1 MPNTSIKTKTYAQIL
16 ESQGFKNEALKIYQ
30 ELLKNSNDE
39 EIKEAIKRLVT
50 RKKFNNVNILKL
62 REFDEINQKNRYEF
76 EQWLLL
82 ES

>member
-1 MPNTSIKTKTYAQIL
+1 LPNTSIKTKTYAQIL
-16 ESQGFKNEALKIYQ
+16 ESQGFKEEALKIYQ
-30 ELLKNSNDE
+30 ELLKNSNDK
-39 EIKEAIKRLVT
+39 EIKEAVKRLLT